1 MKLYPDINKRISIA
15 VAGFL
20 LMSGTHYTVKAA
32 SSVTNLPGLE
42 INHGYNKVE
51 AKNKS
56 GLYELNVKTLKEDS
70 DEASMA
76 GGYLEKANYE
86 IKDGKKYF
94 ILTLN
99 RTDWM
104 KDITATVDGT
114 QVKPSV
120 QTIEKNDKG
129 EEKGKI
135 RFEIGNLDSKV
146 VLSINVVPMGDS
158 KVSFKVV
165 PEKNTVKLIQEYKED
180 TSKETQNTKPETKS
194 EAQPNLSSD
203 VKTGTKP
210 EAEPD
215 SGSEVKPE
223 VKPDVKPN
231 SNSEVKTRTNIEAA
245 KEGLYELKGKA
256 LKEDSDEISKS
267 NSYIDKVEYEIKDGK
282 KYLITNFTSFDIM
295 KNIKVIV
302 DGKDATAE
310 IEKTGNG
317 KKGKVKFEVEDLDS
331 KVKFKM
337 TINPFL
343 FVNRDVSFDLSLEKD
358 TVKLIKEYNQDK
370 PDLKTEEKPD
380 SNLETKTDDNSEVK
394 SDKEPEVKPNVKP
407 GTGNKDK
414 NEVSE
419 SVKKDINVVVLKE
432 DSNEPSMAGQYI
444 NKNVTYIEKD
454 GKRFFKVTVNKIDWM
469 KDIKVSVDGQ
479 SVNYDQKQSGENA
492 DLTFEVNGENSEVLL
507 NMNIVPIGN
516 TKVGFRIVNSNSIKP
531 REKPVEKPEEKP
543 TEKPDV
549 KSGEENKDKGE
560 TVESIKKDINVVVL
574 KEDSNEPSMAGQY
587 INKNVVYT
595 EKDGKKYFTL
605 TVNKIDWMKDIK
617 VSVDGQSVAYDQKQS
632 GENADLTFE
641 VNGENSEVLLNMN
654 IVPIGNTKVGFR
666 IVNSNSIK
674 PEEKPVEKPEEKPT
688 EKPDVKPREENKDK
702 GETVE
707 SIKKD
712 INVLVL
718 KEDSNEPSM
727 AGQYINKN
735 VTYIEKDGKRFFKVT
750 VNKIDWMKDI
760 KVSVDGQSVTY
771 DKKQS
776 GENADLTFE
785 VNGEN
790 SEVLLNMNI
799 VPIGN
804 TKVGFRIVNSN
815 SIKPEEKPVEKP
827 EEKPTEK
834 PDVKPGEENKDK
846 GETVE
851 SIKKDI
857 NVLVLKEDSNE
868 PSMAGQYINKNVTY
882 IEKDGKRFFKV
893 TVNKIDWM
901 KDIKVSV
908 DGQSVT
914 YDKKQSGENA
924 DLTFEVNGENSEVL
938 LNMNI
943 VPIGNTKVGFRIVN
957 SNSIKP
963 EEKPVEKPEE
973 KPTEKPE
980 DKPRKGGSSS
990 STSSGTS
997 NSQNGVYRVDVKI
1010 LRDKDNT
1017 PSMAGQYVK
1026 DVVDYEIND
1035 NKKYIVVTIDKSN
1048 WLKNIDVEV
1057 DGGSVKYNI
1066 IDEITNSDGEKTSK
1080 IKFEVKDLDS
1090 KIKFSMN
1097 VEPMGNAKVS
1107 FRIAPDKNSMKFTG
1121 KSSTSKTKN
1130 MIRVDF
1136 TKPNIDITESGLY
1149 SLKGKFL
1156 EENEDR
1162 DSKIAQYLSEN
1173 INYEVKN
1180 NKKYIIIPLKGREND
1195 WKENVKDISIA
1206 IDGKFIK
1213 HEIINEKTDDGENIS
1228 KIKFEV
1234 PNLDS
1239 KIDLNMS
1246 IIPRRNERVKG
1257 VFQPEKDTF
1266 KLLKKYE
1273 DENADNDKKED
1284 KVENKTDVI
1293 KRNEDNTST
1302 LDKTQKNKSDKNIE
1316 TKGITNKPEVRE
1328 DKTSIE
1334 TEGNKLPQTGSPI
1347 GMGLMATLGMMLS
1360 GLGFK
1365 LKKEK

>member
-86 IKDGKKYF
+86 IKDDKKYF

-180 TSKETQNTKPETKS
+180 TSKETQNTKPE
-194 EAQPNLSSD
+194 AQPNPSSD

-215 SGSEVKPE
+215 SEVKPE

-231 SNSEVKTRTNIEAA
+231 SNSEVKTRTNIEVV

-302 DGKDATAE
+302 DEKDATAE

-380 SNLETKTDDNSEVK
+380 
-394 SDKEPEVKPNVKP
+394 VKP
-407 GTGNKDK
+407 GTGNKD
-414 NEVSE
+414 NDETVE
-419 SVKKDINVVVLKE
+419 SIKKDINVAVLKE

-444 NKNVTYIEKD
+444 DKNVVYTEKD
-454 GKRFFKVTVNKIDWM
+454 GKKYFKITVNKINWM

-507 NMNIVPIGN
+507 NMNIIPMGN
-516 TKVGFRIVNSNSIKP
+516 TKVGFRIVNSNSIKSE
-531 REKPVEKPEEKP
+531 EKPVEKPEEKP
-543 TEKPDV
+543 TEKPDI
-549 KSGEENKDKGE
+549 KPGTGNKDNDE
-560 TVESIKKDINVVVL
+560 TVESIKKDINVAVL

-587 INKNVVYT
+587 IDKNVVYT
-595 EKDGKKYFTL
+595 EKHGKKYFKI

-617 VSVDGQSVAYDQKQS
+617 VSVDGQSVNYDQKQS
-632 GENADLTFE
+632 GENADLIFE
-641 VNGENSEVLLNMN
+641 VNGENAEVLLNMN
-654 IVPIGNTKVGFR
+654 IIPMGNTKVGFR

-688 EKPDVKPREENKDK
+688 EKPDIKPGTGNKDND
-702 GETVE
+702 ETVE

-712 INVLVL
+712 INVAVL

-727 AGQYINKN
+727 AGQYIDKN
-735 VTYIEKDGKRFFKVT
+735 VVYTEKHGKKYFKIT

-760 KVSVDGQSVTY
+760 KVSVDGQSVNY
-771 DKKQS
+771 DQKQS
-776 GENADLTFE
+776 GENADLIFE

-790 SEVLLNMNI
+790 AEVLLNMNI
-799 VPIGN
+799 IPMGN

-815 SIKPEEKPVEKP
+815 SIKSEEKPVEKP

-834 PDVKPGEENKDK
+834 PDVKP
-846 GETVE
+846 
-851 SIKKDI
+851 
-857 NVLVLKEDSNE
+857 
-868 PSMAGQYINKNVTY
+868 
-882 IEKDGKRFFKV
+882 
-893 TVNKIDWM
+893 
-901 KDIKVSV
+901 
-908 DGQSVT
+908 
-914 YDKKQSGENA
+914 
-924 DLTFEVNGENSEVL
+924 
-938 LNMNI
+938 
-943 VPIGNTKVGFRIVN
+943 
-957 SNSIKP
+957 
-963 EEKPVEKPEE
+963 EEKP
-973 KPTEKPE
+973 
-980 DKPRKGGSSS
+980 RKRGSSS

-1057 DGGSVKYNI
+1057 DGRSVKHSI

-1107 FRIAPDKNSMKFTG
+1107 FRISPDKNSMKFTG

-1136 TKPNIDITESGLY
+1136 TKPNIDISENGLY

-1162 DSKIAQYLSEN
+1162 DSIVAQHLSKN

-1180 NKKYIIIPLKGREND
+1180 NKKHIIIPLKGREND
-1195 WKENVKDISIA
+1195 WKENIKDISIA

-1213 HEIINEKTDDGENIS
+1213 YGIVTEKTDDDENIS

-1239 KIDLNMS
+1239 KIDINMS
-1246 IIPRRNERVKG
+1246 IIPIGNKRVKG

-1273 DENADNDKKED
+1273 NGNVDNDKKEEQ
-1284 KVENKTDVI
+1284 VENKTDVI

>member
-86 IKDGKKYF
+86 IKDDKKYF

-129 EEKGKI
+129 EEKGEI

-180 TSKETQNTKPETKS
+180 TSKETQNTKPE
-194 EAQPNLSSD
+194 AQPNPSSD

-215 SGSEVKPE
+215 SEVKPE
-223 VKPDVKPN
+223 VKPNVKPN
-231 SNSEVKTRTNIEAA
+231 SNSEVKTRTNIEVV

-302 DGKDATAE
+302 DEKDATAE

-380 SNLETKTDDNSEVK
+380 
-394 SDKEPEVKPNVKP
+394 VKP

-419 SVKKDINVVVLKE
+419 SVKKDINVTVLKE

-444 NKNVTYIEKD
+444 DKNVVYTEKD
-454 GKRFFKVTVNKIDWM
+454 GKKYFKITVNKIDWM

-479 SVNYDQKQSGENA
+479 DVNYDQKQSGENA
-492 DLTFEVNGENSEVLL
+492 DL
-507 NMNIVPIGN
+507 I
-516 TKVGFRIVNSNSIKP
+516 
-531 REKPVEKPEEKP
+531 
-543 TEKPDV
+543 
-549 KSGEENKDKGE
+549 
-560 TVESIKKDINVVVL
+560 
-574 KEDSNEPSMAGQY
+574 
-587 INKNVVYT
+587 
-595 EKDGKKYFTL
+595 
-605 TVNKIDWMKDIK
+605 
-617 VSVDGQSVAYDQKQS
+617 
-632 GENADLTFE
+632 FE

-688 EKPDVKPREENKDK
+688 EKPDIKPGTGNKDND
-702 GETVE
+702 ETVE

-712 INVLVL
+712 INVAVL

-727 AGQYINKN
+727 AGQYIDKN
-735 VTYIEKDGKRFFKVT
+735 VVYTEKDGKKYFKIT
-750 VNKIDWMKDI
+750 VNKINWMKDI
-760 KVSVDGQSVTY
+760 KVSVDGQSVNY
-771 DKKQS
+771 DQKQS
-776 GENADLTFE
+776 GENADLIFE

-799 VPIGN
+799 IPMGN

-815 SIKPEEKPVEKP
+815 SIKSEEKPVEKP

-834 PDVKPGEENKDK
+834 PDVKP
-846 GETVE
+846 
-851 SIKKDI
+851 
-857 NVLVLKEDSNE
+857 
-868 PSMAGQYINKNVTY
+868 
-882 IEKDGKRFFKV
+882 
-893 TVNKIDWM
+893 
-901 KDIKVSV
+901 
-908 DGQSVT
+908 
-914 YDKKQSGENA
+914 
-924 DLTFEVNGENSEVL
+924 
-938 LNMNI
+938 
-943 VPIGNTKVGFRIVN
+943 
-957 SNSIKP
+957 
-963 EEKPVEKPEE
+963 EEKP
-973 KPTEKPE
+973 
-980 DKPRKGGSSS
+980 RKRGSSS

-1057 DGGSVKYNI
+1057 DGRSVKHSI

-1107 FRIAPDKNSMKFTG
+1107 FRISPDKNSMKFTG

-1136 TKPNIDITESGLY
+1136 TKPNIDISENGLY

-1162 DSKIAQYLSEN
+1162 DSIVAQHLSKN

-1180 NKKYIIIPLKGREND
+1180 NKKHIIIPLKGREND
-1195 WKENVKDISIA
+1195 WKENIKDISIA

-1213 HEIINEKTDDGENIS
+1213 YGIVTEKTDGDENIS

-1239 KIDLNMS
+1239 KIDINMS
-1246 IIPRRNERVKG
+1246 IIPIGNKRVKG

-1273 DENADNDKKED
+1273 NGNVDNDKKEEQ
-1284 KVENKTDVI
+1284 VENKTDVI

>member
-70 DEASMA
+70 GEASMA

-180 TSKETQNTKPETKS
+180 TSKETQNRKPETKS
-194 EAQPNLSSD
+194 EVQPNLSSD
-203 VKTGTKP
+203 VKTGTK
-210 EAEPD
+210 PD

-454 GKRFFKVTVNKIDWM
+454 GKRFFKVTVNKVDWM

-688 EKPDVKPREENKDK
+688 EKPDVKPR
-702 GETVE
+702 
-707 SIKKD
+707 
-712 INVLVL
+712 
-718 KEDSNEPSM
+718 
-727 AGQYINKN
+727 
-735 VTYIEKDGKRFFKVT
+735 
-750 VNKIDWMKDI
+750 
-760 KVSVDGQSVTY
+760 
-771 DKKQS
+771 
-776 GENADLTFE
+776 
-785 VNGEN
+785 
-790 SEVLLNMNI
+790 
-799 VPIGN
+799 
-804 TKVGFRIVNSN
+804 
-815 SIKPEEKPVEKP
+815 
-827 EEKPTEK
+827 
-834 PDVKPGEENKDK
+834 EENKDK

>member
-86 IKDGKKYF
+86 IKDDKKYF

-129 EEKGKI
+129 EEKGEI

-180 TSKETQNTKPETKS
+180 TSKETQNTKPE
-194 EAQPNLSSD
+194 AQPNPSSD

-215 SGSEVKPE
+215 SEVKPE
-223 VKPDVKPN
+223 VKPNVKPN
-231 SNSEVKTRTNIEAA
+231 SNSEVKTRTNIEVV

-302 DGKDATAE
+302 DEKDATAE

-380 SNLETKTDDNSEVK
+380 
-394 SDKEPEVKPNVKP
+394 VKP

-419 SVKKDINVVVLKE
+419 SVKKDINVTVLKE

-444 NKNVTYIEKD
+444 DKNVVYTEKD
-454 GKRFFKVTVNKIDWM
+454 GKKYFKITVNKIDWM

-479 SVNYDQKQSGENA
+479 DVN
-492 DLTFEVNGENSEVLL
+492 
-507 NMNIVPIGN
+507 
-516 TKVGFRIVNSNSIKP
+516 
-531 REKPVEKPEEKP
+531 
-543 TEKPDV
+543 
-549 KSGEENKDKGE
+549 
-560 TVESIKKDINVVVL
+560 
-574 KEDSNEPSMAGQY
+574 
-587 INKNVVYT
+587 
-595 EKDGKKYFTL
+595 
-605 TVNKIDWMKDIK
+605 
-617 VSVDGQSVAYDQKQS
+617 YDQKQS

-688 EKPDVKPREENKDK
+688 EKPDIKPGTGNKDND
-702 GETVE
+702 ETVE

-712 INVLVL
+712 INVAVL

-727 AGQYINKN
+727 AGQYIDKN
-735 VTYIEKDGKRFFKVT
+735 VVYTEKDGKKYFKIT
-750 VNKIDWMKDI
+750 VNKINWMKDI
-760 KVSVDGQSVTY
+760 KVSVDGQSVNY
-771 DKKQS
+771 DQKQS

-799 VPIGN
+799 IPMGN

-815 SIKPEEKPVEKP
+815 SIKSEEKPVEKP

-834 PDVKPGEENKDK
+834 PDVKP
-846 GETVE
+846 
-851 SIKKDI
+851 
-857 NVLVLKEDSNE
+857 
-868 PSMAGQYINKNVTY
+868 
-882 IEKDGKRFFKV
+882 
-893 TVNKIDWM
+893 
-901 KDIKVSV
+901 
-908 DGQSVT
+908 
-914 YDKKQSGENA
+914 
-924 DLTFEVNGENSEVL
+924 
-938 LNMNI
+938 
-943 VPIGNTKVGFRIVN
+943 
-957 SNSIKP
+957 
-963 EEKPVEKPEE
+963 EEKP
-973 KPTEKPE
+973 
-980 DKPRKGGSSS
+980 RKRGSSS

-1057 DGGSVKYNI
+1057 DGRSVKHSI

-1107 FRIAPDKNSMKFTG
+1107 FRISPDKNSMKFTG

-1136 TKPNIDITESGLY
+1136 TKPNIDISENGLY

-1162 DSKIAQYLSEN
+1162 DSIVAQHLSKN

-1180 NKKYIIIPLKGREND
+1180 NKKHIIIPLKGREND
-1195 WKENVKDISIA
+1195 WKENIKDISIA

-1213 HEIINEKTDDGENIS
+1213 YGIVTEKTDGDENIS

-1239 KIDLNMS
+1239 KIDINMS
-1246 IIPRRNERVKG
+1246 IIPIGNKRVKG

-1273 DENADNDKKED
+1273 NGNVDNDKKEEQ
-1284 KVENKTDVI
+1284 VENKTDVI

>member
-1 MKLYPDINKRISIA
+1 
-15 VAGFL
+15 
-20 LMSGTHYTVKAA
+20 
-32 SSVTNLPGLE
+32 
-42 INHGYNKVE
+42 
-51 AKNKS
+51 
-56 GLYELNVKTLKEDS
+56 
-70 DEASMA
+70 
-76 GGYLEKANYE
+76 
-86 IKDGKKYF
+86 
-94 ILTLN
+94 
-99 RTDWM
+99 
-104 KDITATVDGT
+104 
-114 QVKPSV
+114 
-120 QTIEKNDKG
+120 
-129 EEKGKI
+129 
-135 RFEIGNLDSKV
+135 
-146 VLSINVVPMGDS
+146 
-158 KVSFKVV
+158 
-165 PEKNTVKLIQEYKED
+165 
-180 TSKETQNTKPETKS
+180 
-194 EAQPNLSSD
+194 
-203 VKTGTKP
+203 
-210 EAEPD
+210 
-215 SGSEVKPE
+215 
-223 VKPDVKPN
+223 
-231 SNSEVKTRTNIEAA
+231 
-245 KEGLYELKGKA
+245 
-256 LKEDSDEISKS
+256 
-267 NSYIDKVEYEIKDGK
+267 
-282 KYLITNFTSFDIM
+282 
-295 KNIKVIV
+295 
-302 DGKDATAE
+302 
-310 IEKTGNG
+310 
-317 KKGKVKFEVEDLDS
+317 
-331 KVKFKM
+331 
-337 TINPFL
+337 
-343 FVNRDVSFDLSLEKD
+343 
-358 TVKLIKEYNQDK
+358 
-370 PDLKTEEKPD
+370 
-380 SNLETKTDDNSEVK
+380 
-394 SDKEPEVKPNVKP
+394 
-407 GTGNKDK
+407 
-414 NEVSE
+414 
-419 SVKKDINVVVLKE
+419 
-432 DSNEPSMAGQYI
+432 
-444 NKNVTYIEKD
+444 
-454 GKRFFKVTVNKIDWM
+454 
-469 KDIKVSVDGQ
+469 
-479 SVNYDQKQSGENA
+479 
-492 DLTFEVNGENSEVLL
+492 
-507 NMNIVPIGN
+507 
-516 TKVGFRIVNSNSIKP
+516 
-531 REKPVEKPEEKP
+531 
-543 TEKPDV
+543 
-549 KSGEENKDKGE
+549 
-560 TVESIKKDINVVVL
+560 
-574 KEDSNEPSMAGQY
+574 
-587 INKNVVYT
+587 
-595 EKDGKKYFTL
+595 
-605 TVNKIDWMKDIK
+605 
-617 VSVDGQSVAYDQKQS
+617 
-632 GENADLTFE
+632 
-641 VNGENSEVLLNMN
+641 
-654 IVPIGNTKVGFR
+654 
-666 IVNSNSIK
+666 
-674 PEEKPVEKPEEKPT
+674 
-688 EKPDVKPREENKDK
+688 
-702 GETVE
+702 
-707 SIKKD
+707 
-712 INVLVL
+712 
-718 KEDSNEPSM
+718 
-727 AGQYINKN
+727 
-735 VTYIEKDGKRFFKVT
+735 
-750 VNKIDWMKDI
+750 
-760 KVSVDGQSVTY
+760 
-771 DKKQS
+771 
-776 GENADLTFE
+776 
-785 VNGEN
+785 
-790 SEVLLNMNI
+790 NMNI

>member
-86 IKDGKKYF
+86 IKDDKKYF

-129 EEKGKI
+129 EEKGEI

-180 TSKETQNTKPETKS
+180 TSKETQNTKPE
-194 EAQPNLSSD
+194 AQPNPSSD

-215 SGSEVKPE
+215 SEVKPE
-223 VKPDVKPN
+223 VKPNVKPN
-231 SNSEVKTRTNIEAA
+231 SNSEVKTRTNIEVV

-302 DGKDATAE
+302 DEKDATAE

-380 SNLETKTDDNSEVK
+380 
-394 SDKEPEVKPNVKP
+394 VKP

-419 SVKKDINVVVLKE
+419 SVKKDINVTVLKE

-444 NKNVTYIEKD
+444 DKNVVYTEKD
-454 GKRFFKVTVNKIDWM
+454 GKKYFKITVNKIDWM

-479 SVNYDQKQSGENA
+479 DVN
-492 DLTFEVNGENSEVLL
+492 
-507 NMNIVPIGN
+507 
-516 TKVGFRIVNSNSIKP
+516 
-531 REKPVEKPEEKP
+531 
-543 TEKPDV
+543 
-549 KSGEENKDKGE
+549 
-560 TVESIKKDINVVVL
+560 
-574 KEDSNEPSMAGQY
+574 
-587 INKNVVYT
+587 
-595 EKDGKKYFTL
+595 
-605 TVNKIDWMKDIK
+605 
-617 VSVDGQSVAYDQKQS
+617 YDQKQS

-688 EKPDVKPREENKDK
+688 EKPDVKPGTGNKDND
-702 GETVE
+702 ETVE

-712 INVLVL
+712 INVAVL

-727 AGQYINKN
+727 AGQYIDKN
-735 VTYIEKDGKRFFKVT
+735 VVYTEKDGKKYFKIT
-750 VNKIDWMKDI
+750 VNKINWMKDI
-760 KVSVDGQSVTY
+760 KVSVDGQSVNY
-771 DKKQS
+771 DQKQS

-799 VPIGN
+799 IPMGN

-815 SIKPEEKPVEKP
+815 SIKSEEKPVEKP

-834 PDVKPGEENKDK
+834 PDVKP
-846 GETVE
+846 
-851 SIKKDI
+851 
-857 NVLVLKEDSNE
+857 
-868 PSMAGQYINKNVTY
+868 
-882 IEKDGKRFFKV
+882 
-893 TVNKIDWM
+893 
-901 KDIKVSV
+901 
-908 DGQSVT
+908 
-914 YDKKQSGENA
+914 
-924 DLTFEVNGENSEVL
+924 
-938 LNMNI
+938 
-943 VPIGNTKVGFRIVN
+943 
-957 SNSIKP
+957 
-963 EEKPVEKPEE
+963 EEKP
-973 KPTEKPE
+973 
-980 DKPRKGGSSS
+980 RKRGSSS

-1057 DGGSVKYNI
+1057 DGRSVKHSI

-1107 FRIAPDKNSMKFTG
+1107 FRISPDKNSMKFTG

-1136 TKPNIDITESGLY
+1136 TKPNIDISENGLY

-1162 DSKIAQYLSEN
+1162 DSIVAQHLSKN

-1180 NKKYIIIPLKGREND
+1180 NKKHIIIPLKGREND
-1195 WKENVKDISIA
+1195 WKENIKDISIA

-1213 HEIINEKTDDGENIS
+1213 YGIVTEKTDGDENIS

-1239 KIDLNMS
+1239 KIDINMS
-1246 IIPRRNERVKG
+1246 IIPIGNKRVKG

-1273 DENADNDKKED
+1273 NGNVDNDKKEEQ
-1284 KVENKTDVI
+1284 VENKTDVI

>member
-1 MKLYPDINKRISIA
+1 MKLYPDINRRISIA

-86 IKDGKKYF
+86 IKDSKKYF

-104 KDITATVDGT
+104 KDITATIDGT

-180 TSKETQNTKPETKS
+180 NSKETQNTKPETKS

-210 EAEPD
+210 EAELD

-267 NSYIDKVEYEIKDGK
+267 NNYIDKVEYEIKDGK

-407 GTGNKDK
+407 GMGNKDK

-419 SVKKDINVVVLKE
+419 SVKKDINVAVLKE

-444 NKNVTYIEKD
+444 NKNVVYTEKD
-454 GKRFFKVTVNKIDWM
+454 GKKYFTLTVNKIDWMKDIKVLVDGQSVAYDQKQSGENADLTFEVNGENSEVLLNMNIIPIGNTKVGFRIVNSNSIKPEEKPTEKPNVKPEEENKDKEETVESVKKDLNVLVLKEDSNEPSMAGQYINKNVIYTEKDGKKYFTLTVNKIDWM

-507 NMNIVPIGN
+507 NMNIVPMRN

-531 REKPVEKPEEKP
+531 EEKP

-549 KSGEENKDKGE
+549 KPGTGNKDKNE
-560 TVESIKKDINVVVL
+560 VSESVKKDINVAVL
-574 KEDSNEPSMAGQY
+574 KEDSNELSMAGQY

-595 EKDGKKYFTL
+595 EKDGKRFFEV

-654 IVPIGNTKVGFR
+654 IVPMGNAKVGFR
-666 IVNSNSIK
+666 IVNSNLVK
-674 PEEKPVEKPEEKPT
+674 PEEKTVEKPEEKPT
-688 EKPDVKPREENKDK
+688 EKPDVKPEE
-702 GETVE
+702 
-707 SIKKD
+707 
-712 INVLVL
+712 
-718 KEDSNEPSM
+718 
-727 AGQYINKN
+727 
-735 VTYIEKDGKRFFKVT
+735 
-750 VNKIDWMKDI
+750 
-760 KVSVDGQSVTY
+760 
-771 DKKQS
+771 
-776 GENADLTFE
+776 
-785 VNGEN
+785 
-790 SEVLLNMNI
+790 
-799 VPIGN
+799 
-804 TKVGFRIVNSN
+804 
-815 SIKPEEKPVEKP
+815 
-827 EEKPTEK
+827 
-834 PDVKPGEENKDK
+834 
-846 GETVE
+846 
-851 SIKKDI
+851 
-857 NVLVLKEDSNE
+857 
-868 PSMAGQYINKNVTY
+868 
-882 IEKDGKRFFKV
+882 
-893 TVNKIDWM
+893 
-901 KDIKVSV
+901 
-908 DGQSVT
+908 
-914 YDKKQSGENA
+914 
-924 DLTFEVNGENSEVL
+924 
-938 LNMNI
+938 
-943 VPIGNTKVGFRIVN
+943 
-957 SNSIKP
+957 
-963 EEKPVEKPEE
+963 
-973 KPTEKPE
+973 
-980 DKPRKGGSSS
+980 KPRKGGLSS

-1035 NKKYIVVTIDKSN
+1035 NKKYIVVTIYKSN

-1057 DGGSVKYNI
+1057 DGRSVKHSI

-1136 TKPNIDITESGLY
+1136 TKPNIDISESGLY

-1162 DSKIAQYLSEN
+1162 DSKIAQYLSKN
-1173 INYEVKN
+1173 VNYEVKN

-1239 KIDLNMS
+1239 KIGINMS
-1246 IIPRRNERVKG
+1246 IIPRRNERVKA
-1257 VFQPEKDTF
+1257 VFQVEKDTF

-1273 DENADNDKKED
+1273 DVNADNNKKED

-1293 KRNEDNTST
+1293 KEDKNNTGT
-1302 LDKTQKNKSDKNIE
+1302 VDKTQKNKLDKNIE
-1316 TKGITNKPEVRE
+1316 TKGKTNKPKKSEH
-1328 DKTSIE
+1328 KTSMG
-1334 TEGNKLPQTGSPI
+1334 TEGNKLPQTGSPV

-1365 LKKEK
+1365 LKKKNDNK

>member
-688 EKPDVKPREENKDK
+688 EKPDVKP
-702 GETVE
+702 
-707 SIKKD
+707 
-712 INVLVL
+712 
-718 KEDSNEPSM
+718 
-727 AGQYINKN
+727 
-735 VTYIEKDGKRFFKVT
+735 
-750 VNKIDWMKDI
+750 
-760 KVSVDGQSVTY
+760 
-771 DKKQS
+771 
-776 GENADLTFE
+776 
-785 VNGEN
+785 
-790 SEVLLNMNI
+790 
-799 VPIGN
+799 
-804 TKVGFRIVNSN
+804 
-815 SIKPEEKPVEKP
+815 
-827 EEKPTEK
+827 
-834 PDVKPGEENKDK
+834 GEENKDK

-908 DGQSVT
+908 DGQSVN
-914 YDKKQSGENA
+914 YDQKQSGENA

>member
-180 TSKETQNTKPETKS
+180 TSKETQNTKPE
-194 EAQPNLSSD
+194 
-203 VKTGTKP
+203 
-210 EAEPD
+210 AEPD
-215 SGSEVKPE
+215 SEVKPE
-223 VKPDVKPN
+223 VKPNVKPN
-231 SNSEVKTRTNIEAA
+231 SNSEVKTRTNIEVV

-302 DGKDATAE
+302 DEKDATAE

-380 SNLETKTDDNSEVK
+380 
-394 SDKEPEVKPNVKP
+394 VKP

-419 SVKKDINVVVLKE
+419 SVKKDINVAVLKE

-444 NKNVTYIEKD
+444 DKNVVYTEKD
-454 GKRFFKVTVNKIDWM
+454 GKKYFKITVNKINWM

-516 TKVGFRIVNSNSIKP
+516 TKVGFRIVNSNSIK
-531 REKPVEKPEEKP
+531 
-543 TEKPDV
+543 
-549 KSGEENKDKGE
+549 S
-560 TVESIKKDINVVVL
+560 
-574 KEDSNEPSMAGQY
+574 
-587 INKNVVYT
+587 
-595 EKDGKKYFTL
+595 
-605 TVNKIDWMKDIK
+605 
-617 VSVDGQSVAYDQKQS
+617 
-632 GENADLTFE
+632 
-641 VNGENSEVLLNMN
+641 
-654 IVPIGNTKVGFR
+654 
-666 IVNSNSIK
+666 
-674 PEEKPVEKPEEKPT
+674 EEKPVEKPEEKPT
-688 EKPDVKPREENKDK
+688 EKPDVKP
-702 GETVE
+702 
-707 SIKKD
+707 
-712 INVLVL
+712 
-718 KEDSNEPSM
+718 
-727 AGQYINKN
+727 
-735 VTYIEKDGKRFFKVT
+735 
-750 VNKIDWMKDI
+750 
-760 KVSVDGQSVTY
+760 
-771 DKKQS
+771 
-776 GENADLTFE
+776 
-785 VNGEN
+785 
-790 SEVLLNMNI
+790 
-799 VPIGN
+799 
-804 TKVGFRIVNSN
+804 
-815 SIKPEEKPVEKP
+815 EEKPR
-827 EEKPTEK
+827 
-834 PDVKPGEENKDK
+834 
-846 GETVE
+846 
-851 SIKKDI
+851 
-857 NVLVLKEDSNE
+857 
-868 PSMAGQYINKNVTY
+868 
-882 IEKDGKRFFKV
+882 KR
-893 TVNKIDWM
+893 
-901 KDIKVSV
+901 
-908 DGQSVT
+908 
-914 YDKKQSGENA
+914 
-924 DLTFEVNGENSEVL
+924 
-938 LNMNI
+938 
-943 VPIGNTKVGFRIVN
+943 
-957 SNSIKP
+957 
-963 EEKPVEKPEE
+963 
-973 KPTEKPE
+973 
-980 DKPRKGGSSS
+980 GSSS

-1057 DGGSVKYNI
+1057 DGRSVKHSI

-1107 FRIAPDKNSMKFTG
+1107 FRISPDKNSMKFTG

-1136 TKPNIDITESGLY
+1136 TKPNIDISENGLY

-1162 DSKIAQYLSEN
+1162 DSIVAQHLSKN

-1180 NKKYIIIPLKGREND
+1180 NKKHIIIPLKGREND

-1347 GMGLMATLGMMLS
+1347 GMGLMATWGMMLS

>member
-86 IKDGKKYF
+86 IKDDKKYF

-129 EEKGKI
+129 EEKGEI

-180 TSKETQNTKPETKS
+180 TSKETQNTKPE
-194 EAQPNLSSD
+194 AQPNPSSD

-215 SGSEVKPE
+215 SEVKPE
-223 VKPDVKPN
+223 VKPNVKPN
-231 SNSEVKTRTNIEAA
+231 SNSEVKTRTNIEVV

-302 DGKDATAE
+302 DEKDATAE

-380 SNLETKTDDNSEVK
+380 
-394 SDKEPEVKPNVKP
+394 VKP

-419 SVKKDINVVVLKE
+419 SVKKDINVAVLKE

-444 NKNVTYIEKD
+444 DKNVVYTEKD
-454 GKRFFKVTVNKIDWM
+454 GKKYFKITVNKIDWM

-479 SVNYDQKQSGENA
+479 DVN
-492 DLTFEVNGENSEVLL
+492 
-507 NMNIVPIGN
+507 
-516 TKVGFRIVNSNSIKP
+516 
-531 REKPVEKPEEKP
+531 
-543 TEKPDV
+543 
-549 KSGEENKDKGE
+549 
-560 TVESIKKDINVVVL
+560 
-574 KEDSNEPSMAGQY
+574 
-587 INKNVVYT
+587 
-595 EKDGKKYFTL
+595 
-605 TVNKIDWMKDIK
+605 
-617 VSVDGQSVAYDQKQS
+617 YDQKQS

-688 EKPDVKPREENKDK
+688 EKPDIKPGTGNKDND
-702 GETVE
+702 ETVE

-712 INVLVL
+712 INVAVL

-727 AGQYINKN
+727 AGQYIDKN
-735 VTYIEKDGKRFFKVT
+735 VVYTEKDGKKYFKIT
-750 VNKIDWMKDI
+750 VNKINWMKDI
-760 KVSVDGQSVTY
+760 KVSVDGQSVNY
-771 DKKQS
+771 DQKQS

-799 VPIGN
+799 IPMGN

-815 SIKPEEKPVEKP
+815 SIKSEEKPVEKP

-834 PDVKPGEENKDK
+834 PDVKP
-846 GETVE
+846 
-851 SIKKDI
+851 
-857 NVLVLKEDSNE
+857 
-868 PSMAGQYINKNVTY
+868 
-882 IEKDGKRFFKV
+882 
-893 TVNKIDWM
+893 
-901 KDIKVSV
+901 
-908 DGQSVT
+908 
-914 YDKKQSGENA
+914 
-924 DLTFEVNGENSEVL
+924 
-938 LNMNI
+938 
-943 VPIGNTKVGFRIVN
+943 
-957 SNSIKP
+957 
-963 EEKPVEKPEE
+963 EEKP
-973 KPTEKPE
+973 
-980 DKPRKGGSSS
+980 RKRGSSS

-1057 DGGSVKYNI
+1057 DGRSVKHSI

-1107 FRIAPDKNSMKFTG
+1107 FRISPDKNSMKFTG

-1136 TKPNIDITESGLY
+1136 TKPNIDISENGLY

-1162 DSKIAQYLSEN
+1162 DSIVAQHLSKN

-1180 NKKYIIIPLKGREND
+1180 NKKHIIIPLKGREND
-1195 WKENVKDISIA
+1195 WKENIKDISIA

-1213 HEIINEKTDDGENIS
+1213 YGIVTEKTDGDENIS

-1239 KIDLNMS
+1239 KIDINMS
-1246 IIPRRNERVKG
+1246 IIPIGNKRVKG

-1273 DENADNDKKED
+1273 NGNVDNDKKEEQ
-1284 KVENKTDVI
+1284 VENKTDVI

>member
-1 MKLYPDINKRISIA
+1 MKLYPDINRRISIA

-86 IKDGKKYF
+86 IKDSKKYF

-194 EAQPNLSSD
+194 EAEPNLSSD

-407 GTGNKDK
+407 
-414 NEVSE
+414 E
-419 SVKKDINVVVLKE
+419 
-432 DSNEPSMAGQYI
+432 
-444 NKNVTYIEKD
+444 
-454 GKRFFKVTVNKIDWM
+454 
-469 KDIKVSVDGQ
+469 
-479 SVNYDQKQSGENA
+479 
-492 DLTFEVNGENSEVLL
+492 
-507 NMNIVPIGN
+507 
-516 TKVGFRIVNSNSIKP
+516 
-531 REKPVEKPEEKP
+531 
-543 TEKPDV
+543 
-549 KSGEENKDKGE
+549 EENKDKGE

-617 VSVDGQSVAYDQKQS
+617 VSVDGQSVNYDQ
-632 GENADLTFE
+632 
-641 VNGENSEVLLNMN
+641 
-654 IVPIGNTKVGFR
+654 
-666 IVNSNSIK
+666 
-674 PEEKPVEKPEEKPT
+674 
-688 EKPDVKPREENKDK
+688 
-702 GETVE
+702 
-707 SIKKD
+707 
-712 INVLVL
+712 
-718 KEDSNEPSM
+718 
-727 AGQYINKN
+727 
-735 VTYIEKDGKRFFKVT
+735 
-750 VNKIDWMKDI
+750 
-760 KVSVDGQSVTY
+760 
-771 DKKQS
+771 KQS

-914 YDKKQSGENA
+914 YDKKQSGENADLTFEVNGENSEVLLNMNIIPIGNTKVGFRIVNSNSIKPEEKPTEKPNVKPEEENKDKEETVESVKKDLNVLVLKEDSNEPSMAGQYINKNVIYTEKDGKKYFTLTVNKIDWMKDIKVSVDGQSVNYDQKQSGENA

>member
-86 IKDGKKYF
+86 IKDDKKYF

-129 EEKGKI
+129 EEKGEI

-180 TSKETQNTKPETKS
+180 TSKETQNTKPE
-194 EAQPNLSSD
+194 AQPNPSSD

-215 SGSEVKPE
+215 SEVKPE
-223 VKPDVKPN
+223 VKPNVKPN
-231 SNSEVKTRTNIEAA
+231 SNSEVKTRTNIEVV

-302 DGKDATAE
+302 DEKDATAE

-380 SNLETKTDDNSEVK
+380 
-394 SDKEPEVKPNVKP
+394 VKP

-419 SVKKDINVVVLKE
+419 SVKKDINVTVLKE

-444 NKNVTYIEKD
+444 DKNVVYTEKD
-454 GKRFFKVTVNKIDWM
+454 GKKYFKITVNKIDWM

-479 SVNYDQKQSGENA
+479 DVNYDQKQSGENA
-492 DLTFEVNGENSEVLL
+492 DL
-507 NMNIVPIGN
+507 I
-516 TKVGFRIVNSNSIKP
+516 
-531 REKPVEKPEEKP
+531 
-543 TEKPDV
+543 
-549 KSGEENKDKGE
+549 
-560 TVESIKKDINVVVL
+560 
-574 KEDSNEPSMAGQY
+574 
-587 INKNVVYT
+587 
-595 EKDGKKYFTL
+595 
-605 TVNKIDWMKDIK
+605 
-617 VSVDGQSVAYDQKQS
+617 
-632 GENADLTFE
+632 
-641 VNGENSEVLLNMN
+641 
-654 IVPIGNTKVGFR
+654 
-666 IVNSNSIK
+666 
-674 PEEKPVEKPEEKPT
+674 
-688 EKPDVKPREENKDK
+688 
-702 GETVE
+702 
-707 SIKKD
+707 
-712 INVLVL
+712 
-718 KEDSNEPSM
+718 
-727 AGQYINKN
+727 
-735 VTYIEKDGKRFFKVT
+735 
-750 VNKIDWMKDI
+750 
-760 KVSVDGQSVTY
+760 
-771 DKKQS
+771 
-776 GENADLTFE
+776 FE

-834 PDVKPGEENKDK
+834 PDVKPGTGNKDND
-846 GETVE
+846 ETVE

-857 NVLVLKEDSNE
+857 NVAVLKEDSNE
-868 PSMAGQYINKNVTY
+868 PSMAGQYIDKNVVYT
-882 IEKDGKRFFKV
+882 EKDGKKYFKI
-893 TVNKIDWM
+893 TVNKINWM

-908 DGQSVT
+908 DGQSVN
-914 YDKKQSGENA
+914 YDQKQSGENA
-924 DLTFEVNGENSEVL
+924 DLIFEVNGENSEVL

-943 VPIGNTKVGFRIVN
+943 IPIGNTKVGFRIVN
-957 SNSIKP
+957 SNSIKS

-973 KPTEKPE
+973 KPTEKPDVKPE
-980 DKPRKGGSSS
+980 EKPRKRGSSS

-1057 DGGSVKYNI
+1057 DGRSVKHSI

-1107 FRIAPDKNSMKFTG
+1107 FRISPDKNSMKFTG

-1136 TKPNIDITESGLY
+1136 TKPNIDISENGLY

-1162 DSKIAQYLSEN
+1162 DSIVAQHLSKN

-1180 NKKYIIIPLKGREND
+1180 NKKHIIIPLKGREND
-1195 WKENVKDISIA
+1195 WKENIKDISIA

-1213 HEIINEKTDDGENIS
+1213 YGIVTEKTDGDENIS

-1239 KIDLNMS
+1239 KIDINMS
-1246 IIPRRNERVKG
+1246 IIPIGNKRVKG

-1273 DENADNDKKED
+1273 NGNVDNDKKEEQ
-1284 KVENKTDVI
+1284 VENKTDVI

>member
-42 INHGYNKVE
+42 INHSYNKVE

-70 DEASMA
+70 GEASMA

-180 TSKETQNTKPETKS
+180 TSKETQNTKPE
-194 EAQPNLSSD
+194 AQPNPSSD

-215 SGSEVKPE
+215 SEVKPE
-223 VKPDVKPN
+223 VKPNVKLN
-231 SNSEVKTRTNIEAA
+231 SNSEVKTRTNIEVV

-454 GKRFFKVTVNKIDWM
+454 GKRFFKVTVNKVDWM

-507 NMNIVPIGN
+507 NMNIVPMGN
-516 TKVGFRIVNSNSIKP
+516 TKI
-531 REKPVEKPEEKP
+531 
-543 TEKPDV
+543 
-549 KSGEENKDKGE
+549 
-560 TVESIKKDINVVVL
+560 
-574 KEDSNEPSMAGQY
+574 
-587 INKNVVYT
+587 
-595 EKDGKKYFTL
+595 
-605 TVNKIDWMKDIK
+605 
-617 VSVDGQSVAYDQKQS
+617 
-632 GENADLTFE
+632 
-641 VNGENSEVLLNMN
+641 
-654 IVPIGNTKVGFR
+654 GFR

-688 EKPDVKPREENKDK
+688 EKPDVKLGEENKDK

-735 VTYIEKDGKRFFKVT
+735 VTYIEKDGKRFFRVT

-799 VPIGN
+799 VPMGN

-827 EEKPTEK
+827 EEKPIEK
-834 PDVKPGEENKDK
+834 P
-846 GETVE
+846 
-851 SIKKDI
+851 
-857 NVLVLKEDSNE
+857 ED
-868 PSMAGQYINKNVTY
+868 
-882 IEKDGKRFFKV
+882 
-893 TVNKIDWM
+893 
-901 KDIKVSV
+901 
-908 DGQSVT
+908 
-914 YDKKQSGENA
+914 
-924 DLTFEVNGENSEVL
+924 
-938 LNMNI
+938 
-943 VPIGNTKVGFRIVN
+943 
-957 SNSIKP
+957 
-963 EEKPVEKPEE
+963 KPEE

-980 DKPRKGGSSS
+980 DKPRKRGSSS

-1057 DGGSVKYNI
+1057 DGRSVKHSI

-1136 TKPNIDITESGLY
+1136 TKPNIDISENGLY

-1162 DSKIAQYLSEN
+1162 DSIVAQHLSKN

-1180 NKKYIIIPLKGREND
+1180 NKKHIIIPLKGREND
-1195 WKENVKDISIA
+1195 WKENIKDISIA

>member
-86 IKDGKKYF
+86 IKDDKKYF

-129 EEKGKI
+129 EEKGEI

-180 TSKETQNTKPETKS
+180 TSKETQNTKPE
-194 EAQPNLSSD
+194 AQPNPSSD

-215 SGSEVKPE
+215 SEVKPE
-223 VKPDVKPN
+223 VKPNVKPN
-231 SNSEVKTRTNIEAA
+231 SNSEVKTRTNIEVV

-302 DGKDATAE
+302 DEKDATAE

-380 SNLETKTDDNSEVK
+380 
-394 SDKEPEVKPNVKP
+394 VKP

-419 SVKKDINVVVLKE
+419 SVKKDINVTVLKE

-444 NKNVTYIEKD
+444 DKNVVYTEKD
-454 GKRFFKVTVNKIDWM
+454 GKKYFKITVNKIDWM

-479 SVNYDQKQSGENA
+479 DVNYDQKQSGENA
-492 DLTFEVNGENSEVLL
+492 DL
-507 NMNIVPIGN
+507 I
-516 TKVGFRIVNSNSIKP
+516 
-531 REKPVEKPEEKP
+531 
-543 TEKPDV
+543 
-549 KSGEENKDKGE
+549 
-560 TVESIKKDINVVVL
+560 
-574 KEDSNEPSMAGQY
+574 
-587 INKNVVYT
+587 
-595 EKDGKKYFTL
+595 
-605 TVNKIDWMKDIK
+605 
-617 VSVDGQSVAYDQKQS
+617 
-632 GENADLTFE
+632 
-641 VNGENSEVLLNMN
+641 
-654 IVPIGNTKVGFR
+654 
-666 IVNSNSIK
+666 
-674 PEEKPVEKPEEKPT
+674 
-688 EKPDVKPREENKDK
+688 
-702 GETVE
+702 
-707 SIKKD
+707 
-712 INVLVL
+712 
-718 KEDSNEPSM
+718 
-727 AGQYINKN
+727 
-735 VTYIEKDGKRFFKVT
+735 
-750 VNKIDWMKDI
+750 
-760 KVSVDGQSVTY
+760 
-771 DKKQS
+771 
-776 GENADLTFE
+776 FE

-834 PDVKPGEENKDK
+834 PDVKPGTGNKDND
-846 GETVE
+846 ETVE

-857 NVLVLKEDSNE
+857 NVAVLKEDSNE
-868 PSMAGQYINKNVTY
+868 PSMAGQYIDKNVVYT
-882 IEKDGKRFFKV
+882 EKDGKKYFKI
-893 TVNKIDWM
+893 TVNKINWM

-908 DGQSVT
+908 DGQSVN
-914 YDKKQSGENA
+914 YDQKQSGENA
-924 DLTFEVNGENSEVL
+924 DLIFEVNGENSEVL

-943 VPIGNTKVGFRIVN
+943 IPMGNTKVGFRIVN
-957 SNSIKP
+957 SNSIKS

-973 KPTEKPE
+973 KPTEKPDVKPE
-980 DKPRKGGSSS
+980 EKPRKRGSSS

-1057 DGGSVKYNI
+1057 DGRSVKHSI

-1107 FRIAPDKNSMKFTG
+1107 FRISPDKNSMKFTG

-1136 TKPNIDITESGLY
+1136 TKPNIDISENGLY

-1162 DSKIAQYLSEN
+1162 DSIVAQHLSKN

-1180 NKKYIIIPLKGREND
+1180 NKKHIIIPLKGREND
-1195 WKENVKDISIA
+1195 WKENIKDISIA

-1213 HEIINEKTDDGENIS
+1213 YGIVTEKTDGDENIS

-1239 KIDLNMS
+1239 KIDINMS
-1246 IIPRRNERVKG
+1246 IIPIGNKRVKG

-1273 DENADNDKKED
+1273 NGNVDNDKKEEQ
-1284 KVENKTDVI
+1284 VENKTDVI

>member
-834 PDVKPGEENKDK
+834 P
-846 GETVE
+846 
-851 SIKKDI
+851 
-857 NVLVLKEDSNE
+857 
-868 PSMAGQYINKNVTY
+868 
-882 IEKDGKRFFKV
+882 
-893 TVNKIDWM
+893 
-901 KDIKVSV
+901 
-908 DGQSVT
+908 
-914 YDKKQSGENA
+914 
-924 DLTFEVNGENSEVL
+924 
-938 LNMNI
+938 
-943 VPIGNTKVGFRIVN
+943 
-957 SNSIKP
+957 
-963 EEKPVEKPEE
+963 
-973 KPTEKPE
+973 E